1 MTDWTSL
8 NFVVVDVEGNGR
20 QPPDLVELA
29 AVPIVGGVIG
39 EPLSW
44 LVKPDAP
51 IKHFA
56 TRIHGLTNKDV
67 ADCPSFDAIS
77 GNVLAALDADAL
89 VAHNAHVDLGV
100 LSRKLPDW
108 ESPEVFDTLKLAR
121 RLVPG
126 LDSYRLGS
134 LVEAYS
140 LAEGCPTAS
149 ARTGRRMTRSLP
161 PSCSCCSPPRP
172 RAWKTCVA
180 NLPRRSMKMLFSSGR
195 RIGFGLRPAH
205 RPRSTSARRC
215 TPTPRAWS
223 SPPRAVS
230 LAKARTSGHPVGG
243 RSTCG
248 SASR

>member
-8 NFVVVDVEGNGR
+8 SFVVVDVEGNGQ

-29 AVPIVGGVIG
+29 TVPIVGGVVG

-44 LVKPDAP
+44 LVKPDAS

-67 ADCPSFDAIS
+67 ADCPSFEAIT

-89 VAHNAHVDLGV
+89 VAHNAQVDLGV

-126 LDSYRLGS
+126 LGSYRLGK

-140 LAEGCPTAS
+140 LAEGLPDDLNPHRATYDALVTARLFVLL
-149 ARTGRRMTRSLP
+149 ATKAASLEELRGQP
-161 PSCSCCSPPRP
+161 PEKGDEN
-172 RAWKTCVA
+172 A
-180 NLPRRSMKMLFSSGR
+180 LF
-195 RIGFGLRPAH
+195 
-205 RPRSTSARRC
+205 
-215 TPTPRAWS
+215 
-223 SPPRAVS
+223 
-230 LAKARTSGHPVGG
+230 
-243 RSTCG
+243 
-248 SASR
+248 

>member
-8 NFVVVDVEGNGR
+8 SFVVVDVEGNGQ

-67 ADCPSFDAIS
+67 ADCPSFEAIT

-100 LSRKLPDW
+100 LSRKLPGW

-126 LDSYRLGS
+126 LDSYRLGK

-140 LAEGCPTAS
+140 LAEGLPEDLNPHRATYDALVAARLFVLLATKAAS
-149 ARTGRRMTRSLP
+149 LEDLRGRP
-161 PSCSCCSPPRP
+161 PKEVDED
-172 RAWKTCVA
+172 A
-180 NLPRRSMKMLFSSGR
+180 LF
-195 RIGFGLRPAH
+195 
-205 RPRSTSARRC
+205 
-215 TPTPRAWS
+215 
-223 SPPRAVS
+223 
-230 LAKARTSGHPVGG
+230 
-243 RSTCG
+243 
-248 SASR
+248 